1 MLWAALA
8 LVPITA
14 LLTQYAERP
23 PAAKGLDAPVSE
35 FSALRARAV
44 LQGLLGEPT
53 PHPLGSAANA
63 QLRARIVR
71 QFEQLG
77 YRAELQSNF
86 MACDARGGCGIPTNI
101 IARLPGTAGD
111 ESAVVLSAHYDSV
124 AAGPGASDDGA
135 GVAAALEI
143 ARILRLGAPPRHS
156 VIFLIDDGEEA
167 GLLGA
172 QVFVRHHRWAR
183 SVQAD
188 VNLEARGTSGP
199 SYMFETGTANR
210 WLMGLYSA
218 VEARPIAN
226 SIYYTAYRA
235 MPNDTDFTVF
245 KAAGWEGFNFA
256 FIDGVSRYHTSLDDW
271 RHADARSIQ
280 DQGERALAALRG
292 LADADPARAR
302 AGQAEYFDV
311 LGRVLVRIGVPTMRG
326 LTLAALGTALL
337 LIGGLAHRG
346 SLSWRELRS
355 SCALLIGA
363 PWLAGALAWLL
374 LQLLSR
380 RLSNGA
386 LSVVAHPWAPELAFL
401 AAAFALLGA
410 LAASVRGRAG
420 PLVWPAA
427 TVLWGLTAA
436 SALAWLVPG
445 MSYLLF
451 WPALIAL
458 AALGIA
464 VVATKEADAAVS
476 WASLLHG
483 AAALLLMW
491 PLILPLYSALGA
503 VGLVLEVAVVVLLG
517 GGLVGLIAAA
527 PAADRRLT
535 IGLGITGCLAGGI
548 ATLWLPRFSAETPR
562 RLDLAYTLDADRA
575 QGQWLLDA
583 RTGRPP
589 PAWSQLRPVTLD
601 PSAAPLP
608 PPFGA
613 ALGTGA
619 PTLALAPPLLA
630 LTSQTEQAALAP
642 RAYELHLRSAR
653 GAPKLWLALPASAQI
668 RLLMLSPGAQWDADL
683 AASLV
688 VGRARAGWFMVSL
701 QALPPEGATVRFVSA
716 APQFDLGLI
725 DESYGLPQAGQWLQ
739 RQRPSDSVPSQ
750 DGDVTLVGRT
760 FHLAAGALAGSSTR

>member
-1 MLWAALA
+1 MLDRAQHARVMLWAGLA
-8 LVPITA
+8 LVALTA
-14 LLTQYAERP
+14 LLTQYAEQP

-35 FSALRARAV
+35 FSAQRARSV
-44 LQGLLGEPT
+44 LQGLLGEQT
-53 PHPLGSAANA
+53 PHPLGSSANA

-143 ARILRLGAPPRHS
+143 ARILRLGAAPRHS

-172 QVFVRHHRWAR
+172 EVFVRHHRWAR
-183 SVQAD
+183 SVRAD

-199 SYMFETGTANR
+199 SYMFETGADNG
-210 WLMGLYSA
+210 WLMALYAA

-226 SIYYTAYRA
+226 SIYYSAYRA

-256 FIDGVSRYHTSLDDW
+256 FIDGVAHYHTALDDW

-292 LADADPARAR
+292 LANADLTRAR

-311 LGRVLVRIGVPTMRG
+311 LSRGLVRIGVPTMRG
-326 LTLAALGTALL
+326 LTSAALAIALL
-337 LIGGLAHRG
+337 LIGGLVYRG
-346 SLSWRELRS
+346 ALSWRELRS
-355 SCALLIGA
+355 RCALLIGA

-380 RLSNGA
+380 RLGNGA

-401 AAAFALLGA
+401 AAAFVLLAA
-410 LAASVRGRAG
+410 LAARVGGRAG

-427 TVLWGLTAA
+427 TVLWGLIGA
-436 SALAWLVPG
+436 SALAWLEPG
-445 MSYLLF
+445 VSYLLF
-451 WPALIAL
+451 WPALTAL

-464 VVATKEADAAVS
+464 VVAAKRVDAAVS
-476 WASLLHG
+476 WASLLQL
-483 AAALLLMW
+483 AAASLLLW

-503 VGLVLEVAVVVLLG
+503 AGLVLEAAVVVLLG
-517 GGLVGLIAAA
+517 GGLAGLIAAA
-527 PAADRRLT
+527 PETDRRLL
-535 IGLGITGCLAGGI
+535 IGLGIAACLAGERG
-548 ATLWLPRFSAETPR
+548 
-562 RLDLAYTLDADRA
+562 DAVA
-575 QGQWLLDA
+575 
-583 RTGRPP
+583 
-589 PAWSQLRPVTLD
+589 
-601 PSAAPLP
+601 
-608 PPFGA
+608 A
-613 ALGTGA
+613 ALF
-619 PTLALAPPLLA
+619 
-630 LTSQTEQAALAP
+630 
-642 RAYELHLRSAR
+642 R
-653 GAPKLWLALPASAQI
+653 
-668 RLLMLSPGAQWDADL
+668 
-683 AASLV
+683 
-688 VGRARAGWFMVSL
+688 
-701 QALPPEGATVRFVSA
+701 
-716 APQFDLGLI
+716 
-725 DESYGLPQAGQWLQ
+725 
-739 RQRPSDSVPSQ
+739 
-750 DGDVTLVGRT
+750 
-760 FHLAAGALAGSSTR
+760 